1 MSDVF
6 DQAAALEERQREDAL
21 QAQRERAGLAGKTYL
36 DSARECRV
44 CDEPIPEERRR
55 AMPGVKTC
63 IGCQEDLE
71 HELRKHA

>member
-21 QAQRERAGLAGKTYL
+21 QAQRNRAGLAGKTHL

-44 CDEPIPEERRR
+44 CDEPIPEQRRR

-63 IGCQEDLE
+63 IDCQEDLE